1 MTLPVICDLDGV
13 VYRGDEIIPGSDR
26 ALEMLR
32 ENDTPVFFA
41 TNNSSRT
48 PRDVAAKINRLS
60 GYPAE
65 ARDVVTSAQAAARII
80 PIGVT
85 SCLVLGGNGLKE
97 AVTDT
102 GRKLARSGESVEC
115 VLVGIDRELDYE
127 ALAAAAGAVRSGA
140 VFIASNIDPT
150 FPTPEGLL
158 PGAGAIVAAVAT
170 AAQATPLVAG
180 KPETP
185 MRALIKELVP
195 GPAWVIGDRIDTDIE
210 MADREIAWK
219 SILVMSGVT
228 GTSDG
233 DGAADFVVD
242 DLADA
247 VELVLSDADRQ

>member
-1 MTLPVICDLDGV
+1 MSVICDLDGV
-13 VYRGDEIIPGSDR
+13 VYRGGEIIPGSDR
-26 ALEMLR
+26 ALELLR
-32 ENDTPVFFA
+32 KNDTPVFFA

-80 PIGVT
+80 PNGVT
-85 SCLVLGGNGLKE
+85 SCLVLGGTGLKK

-102 GRKLARSGESVEC
+102 GRKLARSGEPVEC
-115 VLVGIDRELDYE
+115 VLVGIDSELDYE

-140 VFIASNIDPT
+140 VFIASNTDPT
-150 FPTPEGLL
+150 FPTPDGLL

-180 KPETP
+180 KPEAP
-185 MRALIKELVP
+185 MRDLIKELVP

-210 MADREIAWK
+210 MANREMTWK

-233 DGAADFVVD
+233 HGAADFVAD